1 MLTSRAVA
9 AGAIAVAALAG
20 TGAVPAAAA
29 ELTVQTDVFLCDY
42 DTAQSNGYLYV
53 RNDGTRF
60 TCFANA
66 GSAGVWIG
74 NAAYWCSFD
83 NAGAITYNRP
93 DIVGGKVFFGR
104 GQCGSLAPNTTVT
117 NVTIY

>member
-1 MLTSRAVA
+1 VLTARALA
-9 AGAIAVAALAG
+9 AGTLAVAALGAG
-20 TGAVPAAAA
+20 TAVPAEAV
-29 ELTVQTDVFLCDY
+29 VQTDVFLCDY
-42 DTAQSNGYLYV
+42 DTAASNGYLYV

-74 NAAYWCSFD
+74 NAAYWCSFN
-83 NAGAITYNRP
+83 NAGYITYSRP